1 MKRFFVLL
9 WFICLAHTSI
19 SFAQPKRANA
29 IILITDSETIESE
42 FSEAMQS
49 LLSKGIEII
58 SYDRE
63 LYIIR
68 CIGPQT
74 KSRTKAECTLI
85 CLQDE
90 DRVILRVTGRYTN
103 PIDDFRSESVI
114 EFRGQKGSVAMQAWN
129 SMHEVAYLIPHRE
142 LVYDTL

>member
-1 MKRFFVLL
+1 MKRFLVLFSFL
-9 WFICLAHTSI
+9 CLAQAHI
-19 SFAQPKRANA
+19 AYAQPKRVNA
-29 IILITDSETIESE
+29 IILITEAETPEEE

-49 LLSKGIEII
+49 LISKGIEVI

-63 LYIIR
+63 LYIIK

-142 LVYDTL
+142 LLYDTL